1 MGRSV
6 DISGTSIVYLFYA
19 VSLPGLVAILAVVA
33 FPFDDIGDAALAI
46 LIASLVLAG
55 VVGAWR
61 RRTGREDEHLGTAND
76 IAYDP
81 TAYPGQ
87 AAKQRW
93 LRAVRRLPGGDDE
106 ED

>member
-1 MGRSV
+1 MSRSV
-6 DISGTSIVYLFYA
+6 DVSGTSIVSLFYA

-33 FPFDDIGDAALAI
+33 FPLDGIGDAALAT
-46 LIASLVLAG
+46 LLVSLVLAG

-61 RRTGREDEHLGTAND
+61 RRTGREDEHLGTAED

-81 TAYPGQ
+81 SAYPGQ

-93 LRAVRRLPGGDDE
+93 LRAVRRLPDDE

>member
-1 MGRSV
+1 MSRSV
-6 DISGTSIVYLFYA
+6 DISGKSIVYLFYA

-33 FPFDDIGDAALAI
+33 VPLDGIGDAALAT
-46 LIASLVLAG
+46 LIVSLVLAG

-61 RRTGREDEHLGTAND
+61 RRTGREDEHLGTAED
-76 IAYDP
+76 LAYDP
-81 TAYPGQ
+81 SAYPGQ

-93 LRAVRRLPGGDDE
+93 LRAIRRLPGGDE